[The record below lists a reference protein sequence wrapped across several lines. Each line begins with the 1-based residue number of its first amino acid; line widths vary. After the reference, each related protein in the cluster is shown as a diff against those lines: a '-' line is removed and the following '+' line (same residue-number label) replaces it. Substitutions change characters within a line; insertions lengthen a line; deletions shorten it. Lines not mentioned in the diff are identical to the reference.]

1 MSSEEIQ
8 NEILTARK
16 RLAENLGELDYSLSA
31 KGMFEKIKK
40 IVKDFYSDNSGQLRI
55 DRIAVSLVVAVIAL
69 VFSRKD

>member
-55 DRIAVSLVVAVIAL
+55 DRIAISLVVAVIAL
-69 VFSRKD
+69 VLSRKD